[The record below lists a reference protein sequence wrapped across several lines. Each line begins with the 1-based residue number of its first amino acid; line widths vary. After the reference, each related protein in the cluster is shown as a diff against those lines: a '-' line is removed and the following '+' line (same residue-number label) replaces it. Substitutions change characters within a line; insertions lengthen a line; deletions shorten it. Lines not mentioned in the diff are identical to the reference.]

1 MTDEREQRRIRSD
14 GQATRRR
21 LLDTAAREFADHGI
35 AGARVD
41 RIAEQARANKSQLY
55 SHFASK
61 EALFDAVLAEHVDA
75 LTDAAPLTPHDL
87 PGYAVRLYDA
97 YLANPALVRLA
108 TWNRLE
114 RRPTGALFPGGHDS
128 TKIAAV
134 VERQT
139 DGALTSD
146 IDAQDIHSMVIA
158 MAMTWSAAS
167 ITTTGTTSEG
177 QQIHRRRRSSLRE
190 AVRRAFV
197 DRPDV

>member
-1 MTDEREQRRIRSD
+1 MTDERELRRIRSD

-21 LLDTAAREFADHGI
+21 LLDAAAREFAGHGI

-41 RIAEQARANKSQLY
+41 RIVEQARANKSQLY
-55 SHFASK
+55 SHFPSK
-61 EALFDAVLAEHVDA
+61 QALFDAVLAEHVDA
-75 LTDAAPLTPHDL
+75 LTDAVPLTPHDL

-108 TWNRLE
+108 TWNRME
-114 RRPTGALFPGGHDS
+114 RRPTGALFPGSDDS
-128 TKIAAV
+128 AKIAAV
-134 VERQT
+134 AERQA
-139 DGALTSD
+139 DGTLTSD
-146 IDAQDIHSMVIA
+146 IDAQDVHSMVIA

-177 QQIHRRRRSSLRE
+177 QQIHRRRRSGLRE

>member
-1 MTDEREQRRIRSD
+1 MTEEREWRRVRSD

-21 LLDTAAREFADHGI
+21 LLDAAAREFADHGI
-35 AGARVD
+35 AGTRVD
-41 RIAEQARANKSQLY
+41 RIAKQARANKSQLY
-55 SHFASK
+55 SHFPSK

-75 LTDAAPLTPHDL
+75 LTDVVRLTPHDL

-97 YLANPALVRLA
+97 YLADPAVVRLA

-114 RRPTGALFPGGHDS
+114 RRPVGALFPNNGDS
-128 TKIAAV
+128 AKIAAL
-134 VERQT
+134 VERQE
-139 DGALTSD
+139 DGTLNSD
-146 IDAQDIHSMVIA
+146 IDAQDVHSMVIA

-167 ITTTGTTSEG
+167 ITTTGTASEG
-177 QQIHRRRRSSLRE
+177 QQIHHRRRASLRE